1 MEVAASQLLGLSGAP
16 CCDATNCSRLEAA
29 EGVKEIF
36 KADSHCIGVSIL
48 ANCGFVLRTQA
59 AEIAASSLVSC
70 LKTFSPSNE
79 SAE

>member
-1 MEVAASQLLGLSGAP
+1 MSPLTVL
-16 CCDATNCSRLEAA
+16 CLEATK
-29 EGVKEIF
+29 GVKEIF
-36 KADSHCIGVSIL
+36 KADSHSTGVSIL

-70 LKTFSPSNE
+70 LKTFSLSNE